1 MFQNGKPD
9 NAVFQPCQIWS
20 SKEPGK
26 NHMVALK
33 HLLRYVAGTEHYGLM
48 YTRGK
53 EDHSLIGYSDS
64 VLVGDVPVRWN
75 TWECCNS

>member
-1 MFQNGKPD
+1 
-9 NAVFQPCQIWS
+9 
-20 SKEPGK
+20 
-26 NHMVALK
+26 MVALK
-33 HLLRYVAGTEHYGLM
+33 HLLLYVAGMEHYGLM